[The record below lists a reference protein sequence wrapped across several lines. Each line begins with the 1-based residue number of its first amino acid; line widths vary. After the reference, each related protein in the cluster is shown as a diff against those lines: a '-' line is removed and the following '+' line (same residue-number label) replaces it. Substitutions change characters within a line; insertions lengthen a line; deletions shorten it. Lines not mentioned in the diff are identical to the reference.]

1 MTRFSTL
8 LLAVC
13 SLAVYATALPVA
25 EVHEFERRAI
35 SQSLMNDF
43 EWYVKYASGAYQ
55 LFCPVPNGQTLVK
68 QVIPH
73 TSHPPILVQMWLTPF
88 VPSSLMNL
96 RQTRRATSRGTTR
109 AKKSSSRSVG
119 ASNCRTSSPVRNC
132 KASGSSTHF

>member
-25 EVHEFERRAI
+25 EVHEYERRAI

-68 QVIPH
+68 QVIPPH
-73 TSHPPILVQMWLTPF
+73 TSHPPILAQM
-88 VPSSLMNL
+88 
-96 RQTRRATSRGTTR
+96 
-109 AKKSSSRSVG
+109 
-119 ASNCRTSSPVRNC
+119 
-132 KASGSSTHF
+132 